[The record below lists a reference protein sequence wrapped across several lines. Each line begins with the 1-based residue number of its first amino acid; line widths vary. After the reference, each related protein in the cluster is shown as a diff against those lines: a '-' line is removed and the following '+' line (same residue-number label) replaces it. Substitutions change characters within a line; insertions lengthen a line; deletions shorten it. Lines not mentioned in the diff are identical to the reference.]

1 MMLSGM
7 WRVALMLQ
15 KTLKWNKRIDLTLQ
29 KNLRGNTEAGL
40 RPAARQAHSL
50 PARLLS
56 QQKTG

>member
-1 MMLSGM
+1 
-7 WRVALMLQ
+7 MLQ